1 MHLPQLLHKDS
12 AWYWDEAQQTAF
24 QRIKKKSESGKL
36 TSPDILA
43 HYNPNGRTVIAAD
56 TSSTGLGAVLQT
68 QDNGQHCAICYIS
81 RSLSDA
87 GRNYVVIEKEA
98 LTSTWA
104 GECFEEYIVN
114 WTQVYPGNRSQV
126 TCSSPHFNRLVQDAP
141 SNTAPSPLNDA
152 IQPRS
157 FARPWQMSN
166 FN

>member
-36 TSPDILA
+36 TSPEILA

-68 QDNGQHCAICYIS
+68 QDNGQHCPICYIS

-87 GRNYVVIEKEA
+87 ERNYVVIEKEVLA
-98 LTSTWA
+98 STWA
-104 GECFEEYIVN
+104 YECLEEYVLGLRFTMETDYKAHVPLLLQPPCPRCPLEYCI
-114 WTQVYPGNRSQV
+114 P
-126 TCSSPHFNRLVQDAP
+126 P
-141 SNTAPSPLNDA
+141 SIDA

-157 FARPWQMSN
+157 LAHPW
-166 FN
+166 